1 MMTAPAGTTI
11 ARDETM
17 TIGPAGTTTD
27 RGGTMMTAP
36 AGTTIARGENMMTA
50 PAGTTTARGGN
61 MMTAPAGTT
70 IARGGN
76 MTIVPAGTMTD
87 RAGDMMMETTN
98 VELNGRLKI
107 DQSVTNGLEES
118 GKLRP
123 SPMGLVPKLL
133 GRRKERSDG
142 NPPFSASHRLV
153 WRWELLCL
161 QPCFS

>member
-1 MMTAPAGTTI
+1 VKAAVLPQVI
-11 ARDETM
+11 DQDEM
-17 TIGPAGTTTD
+17 IVVLEGL
-27 RGGTMMTAP
+27 
-36 AGTTIARGENMMTA
+36 
-50 PAGTTTARGGN
+50 TTAREGS
-61 MMTAPAGTT
+61 
-70 IARGGN
+70 
-76 MTIVPAGTMTD
+76 MTIIPAGTMTD

-107 DQSVTNGLEES
+107 DQSVTNGPKES

-142 NPPFSASHRLV
+142 NSPFSASHRLV
-153 WRWELLCL
+153 WRWDLLCL